1 MQTVQNLESSKQ
13 KAQRNIDATAS
24 FTLLIHNISQNSAF
38 NEHVSNYIKNIDI
51 ENLNLEDFQ
60 SLYFDYVICF
70 IENNLNYLNSKDFV
84 SYFNKL
90 FTSQTW
96 RKTRSKN
103 YSSYA
108 VNESVLSDLE
118 KLLVKINKAIEE
130 NKNLSDEE
138 PVEW

>member
-1 MQTVQNLESSKQ
+1 MQTVQNLKSFKQ

-38 NEHVSNYIKNIDI
+38 NEHVSNCIKNIDI

-103 YSSYA
+103 YSSYSI
-108 VNESVLSDLE
+108 NESILSDLE
-118 KLLVKINKAIEE
+118 KVLVKINTAIEE